1 MGSIVPI
8 PVPETLEAV
17 GIRRIL
23 LEDLA
28 LKTLYL
34 EGELSL
40 IELGERTRLSLAVV
54 EEIFQRLRKAQL
66 CEVKGMDRGVHRIDT
81 TSQGKARALE
91 LLSLNQYV
99 GPAPVSLEE
108 YTKQIKEQSVND
120 VTVHAPDLERALQH
134 LVLYSEILTHLGT
147 AIVSGRSIILHG
159 PPGTGKTIIAE
170 ALPSVYPDQVWVP
183 HAVEVGGQ
191 IITVYDSATHETID
205 DPLRNENDARWVLC
219 RRPRVL
225 VGGEL
230 TIDMLDLQFNATTKF
245 YAAPLQMKA
254 NNGVFIVDD
263 FGRQRVNPEEL
274 LNRWIVPLDRRIDF
288 LTLAGGKKFE
298 IPFDVLVVFATN
310 LNPSALADEAFLR
323 RIQSKVK
330 VDYVSRE
337 HFHEIFRRVCRD
349 FQLEYSE
356 DLVDNL
362 IQLLGKLDQQL
373 RACYPKDIAQ
383 HVCWEARY
391 AGKPP
396 ELNWIS
402 IEQACRNYF
411 MAFQE
416 EAALGL
422 RT

>member
-1 MGSIVPI
+1 MV
-8 PVPETLEAV
+8 
-17 GIRRIL
+17 
-23 LEDLA
+23 
-28 LKTLYL
+28 
-34 EGELSL
+34 EGE
-40 IELGERTRLSLAVV
+40 G
-54 EEIFQRLRKAQL
+54 
-66 CEVKGMDRGVHRIDT
+66 
-81 TSQGKARALE
+81 
-91 LLSLNQYV
+91 
-99 GPAPVSLEE
+99 
-108 YTKQIKEQSVND
+108 QIGNSG
-120 VTVHAPDLERALQH
+120 
-134 LVLYSEILTHLGT
+134 YSEMLTHLGT
-147 AIVSGRSIILHG
+147 AVVSGRSIILHG

-170 ALPSVYPDQVWVP
+170 ALPAVYPDVVWVP
-183 HAVEVGGQ
+183 HAVEVDGQ
-191 IITVYDSATHETID
+191 IISVYDSATHERID
-205 DPLRNENDARWVLC
+205 DPLRSESDTRWMLC

-230 TIDMLDLQFNATTKF
+230 TIDMLDLQFNVTTKF

-310 LNPSALADEAFLR
+310 LNPADLADEAFLR

-337 HFHEIFRRVCRD
+337 HFHEIFRRVCHD
-349 FQLEYSE
+349 FQLKYSE

-362 IQLLGKLDQQL
+362 IQLLARLDQSL
-373 RACYPKDIAQ
+373 RACYPKDVVQ
-383 HVCWEARY
+383 HICWEARY
-391 AGKPP
+391 AGRPP
-396 ELNWIS
+396 ELNWAAV
-402 IEQACRNYF
+402 EQACRNYF
-411 MAFQE
+411 LAFQE